1 MIGFQAMN
9 FYTITSISN
18 FIGNRT
24 IKLFHYNMFHGLGE
38 RDGKESPHDTRVFAN
53 TDSPSPLLISRTVR
67 HIPDI
72 CQPSRHLVVSQC
84 YAKELEQLPHV
95 RLMPVTF
102 KRLVDVDYAKGDMS
116 WLEKWGP
123 VDPCEL
129 LRTLDDVS
137 EFHKRVGRYYEVQC
151 YRWRDAVEQ
160 YPIAQEITI
169 EEGTPP
175 LQETDVIRL
184 SSNMLEDFPII
195 NFGTS
200 VILSKR
206 AFQIL
211 SDGIDRD
218 FFIIREY
225 PLD

>member
-1 MIGFQAMN
+1 MK

-18 FIGNRT
+18 FIGNPK
-24 IKLFHYNMFHGLGE
+24 IKTFHADMFHGLAE
-38 RDGKESPHDTRVFAN
+38 RDGKEYPHDTIVFAN

-72 CQPSRHLVVSQC
+72 CRPSSHLVVSQR
-84 YAKELEQLPHV
+84 YVKELEQLPHI

-116 WLEKWGP
+116 WDEKWGP

-129 LRTLDDVS
+129 LRTLADVS
-137 EFHKRVGRYYEVQC
+137 EFHKRIGHYSEVQC
-151 YRWRDAVEQ
+151 YRWRDAVEK
-160 YPIAQEITI
+160 YPTAKEITI
-169 EEGTPP
+169 EERTPP
-175 LQETDVIRL
+175 LQQTSVIRL
-184 SSNMLEDFPII
+184 SSSMLEDFPII
-195 NFGTS
+195 NFGAS
-200 VILSKR
+200 IVLSKC

-211 SDGIDRD
+211 SKGIDRD

-225 PLD
+225 PLV